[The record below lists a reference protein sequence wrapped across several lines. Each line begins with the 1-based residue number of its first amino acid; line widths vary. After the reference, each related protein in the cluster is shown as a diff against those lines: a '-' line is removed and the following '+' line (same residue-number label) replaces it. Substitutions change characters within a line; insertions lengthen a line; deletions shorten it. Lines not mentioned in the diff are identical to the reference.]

1 MKIYNIFG
9 VILNITFWT
18 GVFSINCYDCN
29 SDTGNCNEGECEGK
43 LCVRTE
49 TASLDTNRKIVI
61 KTCSNDD
68 EPTECYQIPFGSQFI
83 SRCICDYPL
92 CNGDKDSLL
101 DMENHAILPYY
112 FTIKIFF
119 PFIIFIL
126 TYYISILF

>member
-1 MKIYNIFG
+1 MKIYNIFR
-9 VILNITFWT
+9 IIFNTTIWT
-18 GVFSINCYDCN
+18 GILTINCYDCN

-92 CNGDKDSLL
+92 CNGDKDSIL
-101 DMENHAILPYY
+101 DTENHTTLTNY
-112 FTIKIFF
+112 FSIKYTFLFVIFF
-119 PFIIFIL
+119 IL
-126 TYYISILF
+126 YYIPILF